1 MRVANLEQLHLFRRG
16 HKPAPRRSAPE
27 FRTSCAFAD
36 LLRRSA
42 SPEWFWCHYPAGEE
56 RTARVDADGRRFS
69 PAGAR
74 LKRMGLKTGV
84 ADYLFASPTGRLHA
98 LELKRRDGGDL
109 SNDQEKFRDWCRA
122 HNVPWRVAR
131 SFDQAV
137 AIVTEWGVLKH
148 EVRPQ

>member
-1 MRVANLEQLHLFRRG
+1 MRVASLEQLHLFRRG
-16 HKPAPRRSAPE
+16 HKPAPVRAAPE
-27 FRTSCAFAD
+27 FRFSCAFAD

-42 SPEWFWCHYPAGEE
+42 SSEWWWMHYPAGEE
-56 RTARVDADGRRFS
+56 RTAKVDAEGRRFS

-84 ADYLFASPTGRLHA
+84 ADYLFISPIGRTYA

-109 SNDQEKFRDWCRA
+109 SGDQEKFRDWCRA

-131 SFDQAV
+131 SFDQALE
-137 AIVTEWGVLKH
+137 IVTAWGVLKH
-148 EVRPQ
+148 KVEPQ